1 MVENRYKVKSL
12 KRYNVQSSGNQPQ
25 QAKRFQTFEDL
36 EVYQVAR
43 EFRKAMYAVSRR
55 LPDFERFELASQIRR
70 AAVSLT
76 NNIAEGHGRFHYPDQ
91 IKSRIEAAL
100 PGARLEIIRNDS
112 PSAQHSL
119 LVDNEHAL
127 AVARFLR
134 GDPQLRFD
142 YCSNATGIDWP
153 DAVLKEKVKVKKVVD
168 GAEKEV
174 EETVEKKRQGF
185 LEAVY
190 HLYSMEL
197 KQGPL

>member
-91 IKSRIEAAL
+91 IKFLLQARGSLEELIDDLNVCLDEKYVPPAEIETMKSLGWRAL
-100 PGARLEIIRNDS
+100 NVINGYG
-112 PSAQHSL
+112 
-119 LVDNEHAL
+119 
-127 AVARFLR
+127 RFLR
-134 GDPQLRFD
+134 
-142 YCSNATGIDWP
+142 
-153 DAVLKEKVKVKKVVD
+153 EKR
-168 GAEKEV
+168 AEKASALHEG
-174 EETVEKKRQGF
+174 ET
-185 LEAVY
+185 AAA
-190 HLYSMEL
+190 
-197 KQGPL
+197 